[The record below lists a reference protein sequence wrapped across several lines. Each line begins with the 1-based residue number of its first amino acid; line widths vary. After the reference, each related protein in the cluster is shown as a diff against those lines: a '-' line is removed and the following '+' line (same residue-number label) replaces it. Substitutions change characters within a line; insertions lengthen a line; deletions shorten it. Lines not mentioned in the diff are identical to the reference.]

1 MPRFSGLWTY
11 IETVEKSKIGHK
23 SIYVG
28 IIWKTEKNNINKNQ
42 YGHKKMVKIAMLI

>member
-11 IETVEKSKIGHK
+11 IEAVEKSKISHK

-28 IIWKTEKNNINKNQ
+28 HYLKN
-42 YGHKKMVKIAMLI
+42 